1 MWNLESD
8 WAEEKLKSGYKK
20 IGENDF
26 LVPWKT
32 KEGEVLVE
40 RYYHHFTQDELKR
53 LIKDSGFKIEEMYFE
68 SKGKRVSEKEGQKV
82 SGDWQGTAQ
91 GFSGKQSDEMDVADT
106 MEELAINVP
115 LVETLE
121 ARLKDVALALAHM
134 KTGQYGLDEMT
145 GEPIPIERLRANPAA
160 RTTVQ

>member
-1 MWNLESD
+1 LELLKKVYQELKSEGKLIITMWNLESD

-68 SKGKRVSEKEGQKV
+68 SKGKRVSEKEGR
-82 SGDWQGTAQ
+82 
-91 GFSGKQSDEMDVADT
+91 
-106 MEELAINVP
+106 N
-115 LVETLE
+115 LVVI
-121 ARLKDVALALAHM
+121 AK
-134 KTGQYGLDEMT
+134 K
-145 GEPIPIERLRANPAA
+145 
-160 RTTVQ
+160 